1 MGSFLMGAGAGT
13 GAGDGTEGYIGS
25 VKPGPGQLLSV

>member
-1 MGSFLMGAGAGT
+1 MESSLMGAGEGT
-13 GAGDGTEGYIGS
+13 GAGDGTDGYIGS